1 MKRLMAA
8 AILMLVLAN
17 CQTAREEKNKR
28 LVLPNPKLL
37 RCKSANCFQLWLETP
52 TEPSA
57 IFPKQLSID
66 LRQNCLY
73 GMTATYDKSVSLA
86 DVKAAIDERYGKSA
100 YPEND
105 DAAIPVK
112 LWRVEAERFAI
123 QLSVADKKAGKMN
136 IAEVGTKQAIFIAFG
151 AACSAQ

>member
-1 MKRLMAA
+1 M
-8 AILMLVLAN
+8 
-17 CQTAREEKNKR
+17 
-28 LVLPNPKLL
+28 
-37 RCKSANCFQLWLETP
+37 P

-66 LRQNCLY
+66 MKQNCLY

-86 DVKAAIDERYGKSA
+86 DVKAAIDERYGKWA

-105 DAAIPVK
+105 DAGIPVK